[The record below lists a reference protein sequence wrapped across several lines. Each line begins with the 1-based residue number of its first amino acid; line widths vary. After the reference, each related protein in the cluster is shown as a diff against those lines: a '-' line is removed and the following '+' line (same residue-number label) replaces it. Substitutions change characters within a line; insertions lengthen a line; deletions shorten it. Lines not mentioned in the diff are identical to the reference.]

1 MKTLVAALDAIAEV
15 TGRAIAWLTVPMV
28 LLTTTIV
35 VLRYLFDAGAIWLQ
49 ESVMYLHGSVFLLGA
64 AYTLKHDAHVRVD
77 IVYSR
82 LGPRGRH
89 WIDLIGSLA
98 FLFPVAAL
106 VLIYTVPYVIKSWSL
121 LEGSPEVGGI
131 PAVFLLKTLLPISAI
146 LLILQGLAE
155 ALRNALALLQHA
167 ER

>member
-1 MKTLVAALDAIAEV
+1 MRPWVEALDALAEG
-15 TGRAIAWLTVPMV
+15 TGRAIAWLTLPMV
-28 LLTTTIV
+28 LLTAVVV

-49 ESVMYLHGSVFLLGA
+49 ESVMYLHGSVFLLGS

-82 LGPRGRH
+82 LGPRSRH
-89 WIDLIGSLA
+89 WIDLLGSLM
-98 FLFPVAAL
+98 FLMPVSAL
-106 VLIYTVPYVIKSWSL
+106 VLIYTVPYVVKSWSL

-131 PAVFLLKTLLPISAI
+131 PAVFLLKTLLPVSAT
-146 LLILQGLAE
+146 LLLLQGVAE
-155 ALRNALALLQHA
+155 ALRNATALLHDA